1 VGGAVAY
8 LLTRPAQVRVP
19 PVVGY
24 QQPVATTILRNAGF
38 VVTITQQSS
47 NQSAGTVIGEIPNG
61 GTKAD
66 KRSTVQL
73 TVSSGPS
80 NVTVPL
86 VVGEPLAQ
94 AKAAIRNAQLGV
106 GRVIYQSSSSQPTGQ
121 VTATDP
127 TADTTVSVGSKIAVF
142 VSSGP
147 AKVQVPDVTG
157 ESQAQAKSDLHN
169 AGFSVSVT
177 QQPTS
182 DPTQVGNVIGQS
194 PHGGTSLAQGSTVT
208 IVVGRTPTTAT
219 VPDVTGQSAAA
230 ATSALQGAGFTV
242 TKTHKKVTNKS
253 ENGIV
258 LSQSPKGGTSANKG
272 SAVTIT
278 VGHYSSTTPTT
289 PTTPITPT
297 PPTTTTP

>member
-1 VGGAVAY
+1 
-8 LLTRPAQVRVP
+8 
-19 PVVGY
+19 
-24 QQPVATTILRNAGF
+24 
-38 VVTITQQSS
+38 
-47 NQSAGTVIGEIPNG
+47 
-61 GTKAD
+61 
-66 KRSTVQL
+66 
-73 TVSSGPS
+73 
-80 NVTVPL
+80 L

-272 SAVTIT
+272 SAVRIT